1 MGLNFFSKNELAVK
15 DNSHVSYLFP
25 YKGRLL
31 FSFYLCPNG
40 HKAYYVSRAVFGPLA
55 EMKC

>member
-15 DNSHVSYLFP
+15 DNSHVSNLFQ

-31 FSFYLCPNG
+31 FSFYLCLRG
-40 HKAYYVSRAVFGPLA
+40 HEAA
-55 EMKC
+55 EFSMAPKLIMLSG